1 MARMAGFQELP
12 ECWHRDFGV
21 RDMVD
26 MLSLEGEVG
35 VDLWGGVRL
44 SDVGYSKRR
53 LGNIEGSCIW
63 LI

>member
-1 MARMAGFQELP
+1 
-12 ECWHRDFGV
+12 
-21 RDMVD
+21 MVD